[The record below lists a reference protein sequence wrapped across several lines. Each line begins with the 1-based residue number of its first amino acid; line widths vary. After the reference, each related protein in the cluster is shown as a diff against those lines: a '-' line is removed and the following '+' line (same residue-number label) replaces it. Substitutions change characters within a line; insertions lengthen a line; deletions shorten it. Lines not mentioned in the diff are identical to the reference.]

1 MESAR
6 MPREQ
11 TGSERAIGRSASTR
25 AGVRAASRRPLAF
38 DDSRSPAIRFSSRVG
53 VSPIKHRLQAK
64 LTVNNPG
71 DQYEQ
76 EADRVADL
84 VMRMPEPAI
93 RLQRKCGCGG
103 STPGEP
109 CEECAGD
116 TPPLQRQVSVENSA
130 SATTAPFVVHE
141 VLRSPG
147 QPLDQSTRSFFERRL
162 HRDFSSVQVH
172 TDGRASESAQ
182 SVNALAYTV
191 GNNIVFGTGKYAPET
206 TQGKKLIAHELTH
219 VLQQRGLQTS
229 VQRQVV
235 DESTCTTRAPHEIE
249 TSRSNAGFLS
259 ADVTVGAGRITIAD
273 FGIDSRHVKPTA
285 QREPLLVS
293 WLNTFETD
301 NAYNLRIIGF
311 SDCFGP
317 RGINIYLRQH
327 RAENIERMLG
337 PRARSRVTFRGMQ
350 SLGQFLAPNDSVSNR
365 ARNRSVVI
373 EFQRAF
379 TFSAEEISVVPRR
392 CGPDVTQ
399 WLVDQMNTNRNHP
412 TIVTMREVRW
422 PRYVPFFNVGW
433 TSAALADFAGLVR
446 GGAVW
451 DFKSRQGNRTNGAW
465 RARPGRS
472 CPTSNCDRTAT
483 MCGLC
488 FNYDVPGNIHFGWIG
503 RAAGLRSWLLH
514 FGAGLV
520 QPNRWTDDPKD
531 AVAVAIGEA
540 MWDSGTDLCSQLRSR
555 RPALNLDRTQNCPI
569 CSVP

>member
-6 MPREQ
+6 LQREQ
-11 TGSERAIGRSASTR
+11 TKSEPVVPRKAGAPVTASWPLRLNDAHSAVLR
-25 AGVRAASRRPLAF
+25 LDHPFGASRTLGPRT
-38 DDSRSPAIRFSSRVG
+38 
-53 VSPIKHRLQAK
+53 LQAK
-64 LTVNNPG
+64 LTVNEPG

-76 EADRVADL
+76 EADRVAEQ
-84 VMRMPEPAI
+84 VMRMPGPAI
-93 RLQRKCGCGG
+93 RLQRKCACGG

-109 CEECAGD
+109 CEECAASH
-116 TPPLQRQVSVENSA
+116 TPPLQRQVSVENSS
-130 SATTAPFVVHE
+130 SAMVAPSVVHD
-141 VLRSPG
+141 VLHSPG
-147 QPLDQSTRSFFERRL
+147 QALDQSTRSFFEQRL
-162 HRDFSSVQVH
+162 QRDFSSVRVH
-172 TDGRASESAQ
+172 TGGRASESAR
-182 SVNALAYTV
+182 SVGALAYTV
-191 GNNIVFGTGKYAPET
+191 GNNVVFGTGKYAPET
-206 TQGKKLIAHELTH
+206 TEGKKLIAHELTH
-219 VLQQRGLQTS
+219 VVQQRGLQKS

-235 DESTCTTRAPHEIE
+235 EESTCTTRAPHEIE
-249 TSRSNAGFLS
+249 TSHSNAGFLS
-259 ADVTVGAGRITIAD
+259 SDVTVGSGRITIAD
-273 FGIDSRHVKPTA
+273 FGIDWRHVKPTA
-285 QREPLLVS
+285 QHDPLLVS
-293 WLNTFETD
+293 WLNAFETD
-301 NAYNLRIIGF
+301 DSYSLSIIGF

-317 RGINIYLRQH
+317 GGINIYLRQH
-327 RAENIERMLG
+327 RAENVERMLG

-373 EFQRAF
+373 EFQRQF
-379 TFSAEEISVVPRR
+379 TFPAEEISVVPRR

-399 WLVDQMNTNRNHP
+399 WLVGQMNTNRNHP

-422 PRYVPFFNVGW
+422 PRYIPFFNIGW
-433 TSAALADFAGLVR
+433 TAAALADFASLVR

-451 DFKSRQGNRTNGAW
+451 DFKSRQGNRANGAW

-472 CPTSNCDRTAT
+472 CPTSNCDRTVT
-483 MCGLC
+483 ICGLC

-503 RAAGLRSWLLH
+503 RAAALRSWLLH

-540 MWDSGTDLCSQLRSR
+540 MWDSGADLCSQLSSR